1 MSSLDLKSLRHVAH
15 LARIKL
21 TPSEEKTFLPQL
33 SSVIDYFKILKK
45 ADTKNVKPSFQ
56 ATDISN
62 VARKDVVTPSLPL
75 EQVLSPSSD
84 TKDNYFRVKSTI
96 SK

>member
-1 MSSLDLKSLRHVAH
+1 MSSLNLKSLRHTAR

-21 TPSEEKTFLPQL
+21 TPSEEKVFLKQL

-45 ADTKNVKPSFQ
+45 ANTKNIKPSFQ
-56 ATDISN
+56 IIDTANVVRQDI
-62 VARKDVVTPSLPL
+62 VAPSLSSD
-75 EQVLSPSSD
+75 QVLATAPD
-84 TKDNYFRVKSTI
+84 TQDGYFRVKSPI

>member
-1 MSSLDLKSLRHVAH
+1 MSSLDLKSLRHTAH

-33 SSVIDYFKILKK
+33 ASVIDYFKILKK
-45 ADTKNVKPSFQ
+45 ANTKNIKPSFQ
-56 ATDISN
+56 IIDTTN
-62 VARKDVVTPSLPL
+62 VSRKDVVAPSLSSS
-75 EQVLSPSSD
+75 QALSTSPD
-84 TKDNYFRVKSTI
+84 TKNGYFRVKSPI